1 MANDTS
7 PLTPIKRFISLLKI
21 EKTSIYNLYIF
32 AVFAGLVNL
41 SVPLGVQAIIN
52 FITAGAVSTSW
63 IVLVVIV
70 IAGIAAGGVLQ
81 ILQLTISEGIQ
92 QRVFVRSSFEFAFR
106 IPRFK
111 LSGIQNEYAP
121 ELVNRFFDTISVQKG
136 MSKILIDLSGAT
148 LQIVFGLILLSF
160 YHPFFILYSF
170 LLVALIYILI
180 RVTGAQ
186 GLRTSLTESK
196 YKYQVVHWL
205 EELAR
210 TMETF
215 KLAGKTDLPLERT
228 DALTGRYIQAR
239 KSHFRILVIKYMNL
253 IIFKVLVAAGLLI
266 LGGLLVINQQMNLG
280 QFVGAEI
287 IIILVISS
295 VEKLVATVETIYDV
309 LTAVEK
315 IGAVTDLPLEHPSE
329 NHISIEPDK
338 GLSIRLNNLSLG
350 TDETGQ
356 SMLKNLSLDIKACER
371 VGISGETGGGKTL
384 LLQVLGGLHEDFQG
398 SLSYNGLPMNNLN
411 LESLRYV
418 IGDSFQVED
427 IFAGTVYENITLGR
441 PGIDL
446 EQVRKVVSSLE
457 LSQWIENQ
465 ENGYDTQLLPAGKGL
480 PNTIV
485 HRIKLARCLVINPRL
500 LLLESPLNNLTGKA
514 RQAAREA
521 LTHAA
526 LTGTVVVVSNHR
538 EILERMDRIVWM
550 ENGSIR
556 QQGTYA
562 ELSQNPEFN
571 FILQ

>member
-7 PLTPIKRFISLLKI
+7 PWTPIKRFINLLKI

-63 IVLVVIV
+63 IVLVVMV

-92 QRVFVRSSFEFAFR
+92 QRIFVRSSFEFAFR

-121 ELVNRFFDTISVQKG
+121 ELVNRFFDTLSVQKG

-228 DALTGRYIQAR
+228 DVLTGRYIQAR
-239 KSHFRILVIKYMNL
+239 KSHFRILIIKYMNL
-253 IIFKVLVAAGLLI
+253 VIFKVLVAAGLLI

-287 IIILVISS
+287 IIILVINS

-329 NHISIEPDK
+329 NHIAIEQDK

-350 TDETGQ
+350 TDETGKP
-356 SMLKNLSLDIKACER
+356 MLKNISLDIRACER
-371 VGISGETGGGKTL
+371 VGIAGETGGGKTL

-398 SLSYNGLPMNNLN
+398 SLSYNGLPINNLN

-427 IFAGTVYENITLGR
+427 VFAGTVYENITLGR

-446 EQVRKVVSSLE
+446 EQVRKVVASLE
-457 LSQWIENQ
+457 LSHWIENQ
-465 ENGYDTQLLPAGKGL
+465 DQGYDTQLLPGGKGL

-485 HRIKLARCLVINPRL
+485 QRIKLARCLVINPRL

-538 EILERMDRIVWM
+538 EILERMDRIIWLD
-550 ENGSIR
+550 NGSIR

-562 ELSQNPEFN
+562 ELAQNPEFN